1 MAETTAGTQVPGD
14 ANGAKG
20 AFPPFDSSTF
30 ASQIVWLVIA
40 FGLLYLL
47 MSKIALPRIAGILAD
62 RSSKISADVAAA
74 QRAKADSDAA
84 VAAYETS
91 LARAR
96 AKAQSI
102 AGETRAAVTAE
113 TDVTR
118 KTLEAELSAK
128 LAAAE
133 AQITATK
140 TAALGSVNG
149 IAVEA
154 ASAIVEQLIGKAPEP
169 QSVQVAVNA
178 AVAN

>member
-1 MAETTAGTQVPGD
+1 MAESHAGTEVPG
-14 ANGAKG
+14 AEHGAKG

-30 ASQIVWLVIA
+30 ASQILWLVIA

-62 RSSKISADVAAA
+62 RSSKISADLAAA
-74 QRAKADSDAA
+74 QKAKADSDEA

-91 LARAR
+91 LIKAR
-96 AKAQSI
+96 AKAQGI
-102 AGETRAAVTAE
+102 ATETRAAVTAE
-113 TDVTR
+113 TDATR
-118 KTLEAELSAK
+118 KSLEADLSTK

-154 ASAIVEQLIGKAPEP
+154 ASAIVEQLLGKAPEP
-169 QSVQVAVNA
+169 QAVQAAVNA
-178 AVAN
+178 AVTN